1 MKLIEE
7 NKRRQVLLKFGF
19 EQSFINV
26 LDRIEK
32 EDHLLGTL
40 INYPKGA
47 YYYLPTIK
55 GYTIYKG
62 YQVVPICDSGQGDS
76 FYVLLFNGHDQK
88 IIYSEI
94 EQDKVYV
101 NYKTN
106 INAFKVCIL
115 IEYYDLMDD
124 EEIEDRNQ
132 VMEKLLEFGTLLGIN
147 KKIVS
152 KVMNRIFKADDNGED
167 RFLNSQKTLEKFILP
182 FLE

>member
-1 MKLIEE
+1 MKLVEE

-19 EQSFINV
+19 KQCFIDV

-32 EDHLLGTL
+32 EDHLLRIL

-55 GYTIYKG
+55 DYTIYKG

-76 FYVLLFNGHDQK
+76 FYVLLFNDHDQK

-101 NYKTN
+101 NYKIN
-106 INAFKVCIL
+106 INAFIVSIL

-132 VMEKLLEFGTLLGIN
+132 VIEKLLEFGTLLGIN
-147 KKIVS
+147 KELVS
-152 KVMNRIFKADDNGED
+152 RVMNRIFKADDNGEN
-167 RFLNSQKTLEKFILP
+167 RFIDSQKTLEEYILP
-182 FLE
+182 CLE